1 MRKPIAVVAALIA
14 VATLAGCGSSD
25 SPADDSS
32 TTTTAVAE
40 TTTTTNQASAVIE
53 PGPAY
58 DSSVENG
65 RPVDQEGL
73 IAYVTGTDQGR
84 DLVLVNPI
92 HLAKSICGL
101 FDAGFS
107 PAEVDSAVLDYLNNY
122 YRAQSGSGVI
132 WTSGSIGFYTYSL
145 TKYTCPEYESKYQS

>member
-1 MRKPIAVVAALIA
+1 MRKPIAVVAALTA
-14 VATLAGCGSSD
+14 VATFAGCGSSD

-40 TTTTTNQASAVIE
+40 ATTTTQASAVIE

-65 RPVDQEGL
+65 RPVDHDGL
-73 IAYVTGTDQGR
+73 IAYLTGTDEGR
-84 DLVLVNPI
+84 DLILVNPI

-101 FDAGFS
+101 FDAGYD
-107 PAEVDSAVLDYLNNY
+107 PDEVEKAVHTYLNTY

-132 WTSGSIGFYTYSL
+132 WTIGGINFYTYSL
-145 TKYTCPEYESKYQS
+145 TQYTCPEYASKYQN

>member
-1 MRKPIAVVAALIA
+1 MRKPIAVVAALTA
-14 VATLAGCGSSD
+14 VATFAGCGSSD
-25 SPADDSS
+25 SPADSS
-32 TTTTAVAE
+32 PTTTAVAE
-40 TTTTTNQASAVIE
+40 ATTTTQASAVIE

-65 RPVDQEGL
+65 RPVDHDGL

-107 PAEVDSAVLDYLNNY
+107 PAEVDSAVLNYLNNY
-122 YRAQSGSGVI
+122 YRAQSGSGVM

-145 TKYTCPEYESKYQS
+145 TKYTCPEYESKYRS

>member
-1 MRKPIAVVAALIA
+1 MRKPIAVVATLIA
-14 VATLAGCGSSD
+14 VATFAGCGSND
-25 SPADDSS
+25 TPADSSS
-32 TTTTAVAE
+32 TPTTAVAE
-40 TTTTTNQASAVIE
+40 ATTTTQASAVIE

-65 RPVDQEGL
+65 RPADHDGL
-73 IAYVTGTDQGR
+73 IAYLTGTDQGR
-84 DLVLVNPI
+84 ELILVNPI

-107 PAEVDSAVLDYLNNY
+107 SAEVDSAVLDYLNDY
-122 YRAQSGSGVI
+122 YRAQSSSGVI

>member
-14 VATLAGCGSSD
+14 VATFAGCGSNNTPSD
-25 SPADDSS
+25 SSP
-32 TTTTAVAE
+32 TRTTAVAE
-40 TTTTTNQASAVIE
+40 TTTATQASAVIE

-65 RPVDQEGL
+65 RPVDHDGL

-84 DLVLVNPI
+84 RLVLVNPI

-101 FDAGFS
+101 FDAGYDS
-107 PAEVDSAVLDYLNNY
+107 DEVDNAVLDYLNTY

-132 WTSGSIGFYTYSL
+132 WTIGGINFYTYSL
-145 TKYTCPEYESKYQS
+145 TKYTCPEYESKYRS